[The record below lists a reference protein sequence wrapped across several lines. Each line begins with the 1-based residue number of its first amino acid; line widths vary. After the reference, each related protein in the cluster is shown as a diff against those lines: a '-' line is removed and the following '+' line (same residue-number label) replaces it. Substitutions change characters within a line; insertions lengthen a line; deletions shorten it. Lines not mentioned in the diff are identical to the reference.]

1 MVFKGKKSSLELSIR
16 AIVIVVLAMTLLGLG
31 LGFVRNMFSQV
42 GGIAGDVTEQVKQ
55 QILDDL
61 ITGDKKLA
69 FPKTEIMIDRG
80 GSEVLTLGVRNKGNE
95 VLNYRLMFN
104 KEDGPSG
111 TEDLDIN
118 KWFQYK
124 DTEYTLS
131 LANSDVRNIRLS
143 VPSSA
148 PSGSYFLTLEIWNT
162 LGTEVR
168 TDDISYATKDLFIVV
183 RG

>member
-1 MVFKGKKSSLELSIR
+1 MVLKGRKASLELSVR

-69 FPKTEIMIDRG
+69 FPKTEIIIDRG
-80 GSEVLTLGVRNKGNE
+80 ASEVLTLGVRNKGNE
-95 VLNYRLMFN
+95 VLNYRMEFN
-104 KEDGPSG
+104 EEGIPDGASTDG
-111 TEDLDIN
+111 
-118 KWFQYK
+118 WFQYK
-124 DTEYTLS
+124 KTDYILS
-131 LANSDVRNIRLS
+131 PANSDVRNIRLS

-148 PSGSYFLTLEIWNT
+148 ESGSYFLTLDIKDT
-162 LGTEVR
+162 KGTVAI
-168 TDDISYATKDLFIVV
+168 DDDASYATKDIFIVV